1 MNVHRFAI
9 GQSVRLKGT
18 IGMSLQTGDM
28 FRITGK
34 MPARNWSPQYRI
46 SSDEGRH
53 ERVAEENN
61 LEEVTVAPSPGPLLA
76 RSESRGPKR
85 HDRQENVHVRA
96 REQRLDVESD
106 GMRSKLLPG
115 TFDIPAERL
124 TEMQIPGRPASIFG
138 LPHGRRSVQ

>member
-18 IGMSLQTGDM
+18 IAMALQTGDM
-28 FRITGK
+28 FRITGR
-34 MPARNWSPQYRI
+34 MPARDWSPQYRI
-46 SSDEGRH
+46 SNDEGRH

-61 LEEVTVAPSPGPLLA
+61 LEEITVAPSPRPLLA
-76 RSESRGPKR
+76 RSESSSPKW
-85 HDRQENVHVRA
+85 HNRQENVHVRV
-96 REQRLDVESD
+96 REQRLDVEGD

-115 TFDIPAERL
+115 TFDIPAEWL

-138 LPHGRRSVQ
+138 LPHGR

>member
-1 MNVHRFAI
+1 MNVHRFAV
-9 GQSVRLKGT
+9 GQSVRLRGT

-34 MPARNWSPQYRI
+34 MPARDWSPQYRI

-61 LEEVTVAPSPGPLLA
+61 LEEVTVAASPRSLLA

-85 HDRQENVHVRA
+85 HDRQENVHVRP

-115 TFDIPAERL
+115 TFDIPAEWL
-124 TEMQIPGRPASIFG
+124 TEKQIPGRPASIFG

>member
-18 IGMSLQTGDM
+18 IGMALQTGDM
-28 FRITGK
+28 FRITGR
-34 MPARNWSPQYRI
+34 MPARDWSPQYRI
-46 SSDEGRH
+46 SGDEGRH

-61 LEEVTVAPSPGPLLA
+61 LEEITVAASPGPLLA

-115 TFDIPAERL
+115 TIDIPAERL
-124 TEMQIPGRPASIFG
+124 TEMQIPSRPASIFG